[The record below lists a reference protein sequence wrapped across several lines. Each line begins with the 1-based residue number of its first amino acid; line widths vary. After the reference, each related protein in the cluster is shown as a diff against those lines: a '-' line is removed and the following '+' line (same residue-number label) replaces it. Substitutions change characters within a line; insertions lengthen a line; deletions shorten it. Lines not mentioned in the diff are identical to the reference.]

1 MIPLI
6 LEKDPRSKIEPL
18 EKKKYL
24 SNGKYTLFHFLET
37 VKKMFANKIK
47 KSESL
52 CFYIAGKVIENGG
65 NATAYAEK
73 FMEDIYCAHRDED
86 GFLYVTYGTLEAF
99 GG

>member
-24 SNGKYTLFHFLET
+24 SSSKYTLFHFLET
-37 VKKMFANKIK
+37 TKKMFATKIK

-52 CFYIAGKVIENGG
+52 CFYIAGRVIENGG
-65 NATAYAEK
+65 KQIVNAEK
-73 FMEDIYCAHRDED
+73 LMEDVYRAHRDED
-86 GFLYVTYGTLEAF
+86 GFLYVIYGTLEAF
-99 GG
+99 